1 MHIQN
6 VFRSGGIM
14 AGLICLLTV
23 QIVYA
28 GAEST
33 GAEAEGL
40 VWPEVSTQAFQSGQS
55 AFEVLPVAQADPD
68 SDFGED
74 VNVNMATID
83 DYLGLTDAVYRD
95 MRMTEDPYDYEA
107 IGGDS
112 YLSGMIEGNLRE
124 DHPTHYADPIS
135 AEILKWGFPGFDKG
149 KLLINARAESV
160 KTKSTFADSFA
171 SRRCVLPAAGFYEWD
186 RKKEKVTFR
195 LGDKPILYLAGIY
208 RPYGAEKRFVVLTR
222 EANDSMRPVHD
233 RMPLILSK
241 EEVRPW
247 VGNMEEAGAAIP
259 A

>member
-1 MHIQN
+1 MCGRFFWDN
-6 VFRSGGIM
+6 D
-14 AGLICLLTV
+14 
-23 QIVYA
+23 
-28 GAEST
+28 AE
-33 GAEAEGL
+33 E
-40 VWPEVSTQAFQSGQS
+40 
-55 AFEVLPVAQADPD
+55 AFEDDFPELIRIARAQEKSLRA
-68 SDFGED
+68 G
-74 VNVNMATID
+74 
-83 DYLGLTDAVYRD
+83 DYMPSMDALAVV
-95 MRMTEDPYDYEA
+95 
-107 IGGDS
+107 GGQTAVGGHS
-112 YLSGMIEGNLRE
+112 AVGAQTAY
-124 DHPTHYADPIS
+124 PAKPIS

-233 RMPLILSK
+233 RMPLILTK

-247 VGNMEEAGAAIP
+247 VGNMEEAGGILTKELP
-259 A
+259 QLVTERPYEQMTFEW

>member
-1 MHIQN
+1 MCGRFFWDN
-6 VFRSGGIM
+6 D
-14 AGLICLLTV
+14 
-23 QIVYA
+23 
-28 GAEST
+28 AE
-33 GAEAEGL
+33 E
-40 VWPEVSTQAFQSGQS
+40 
-55 AFEVLPVAQADPD
+55 AFEDDFPELIRIARAQEKSLRA
-68 SDFGED
+68 G
-74 VNVNMATID
+74 
-83 DYLGLTDAVYRD
+83 DYMPSMDALAVVGGQAAVGAQPAVGAHSAVGAQP
-95 MRMTEDPYDYEA
+95 PYA
-107 IGGDS
+107 
-112 YLSGMIEGNLRE
+112 
-124 DHPTHYADPIS
+124 AKPIS

-233 RMPLILSK
+233 RMPLILTK

-247 VGNMEEAGAAIP
+247 VGNMEEAGGILTKELPQLVAERP
-259 A
+259 YEQMTFEW

>member
-1 MHIQN
+1 MCGRFFWDN
-6 VFRSGGIM
+6 D
-14 AGLICLLTV
+14 
-23 QIVYA
+23 
-28 GAEST
+28 AE
-33 GAEAEGL
+33 E
-40 VWPEVSTQAFQSGQS
+40 
-55 AFEVLPVAQADPD
+55 AFEDDFPELIRIARAQEKSLRAGDCMP
-68 SDFGED
+68 S
-74 VNVNMATID
+74 M
-83 DYLGLTDAVYRD
+83 DALAVVGGQAVVGAQPAVGAHSAVGAQP
-95 MRMTEDPYDYEA
+95 PYA
-107 IGGDS
+107 
-112 YLSGMIEGNLRE
+112 
-124 DHPTHYADPIS
+124 AKPIS

-247 VGNMEEAGAAIP
+247 VGNMEEAGGILTKELPQLVAERP
-259 A
+259 YEQMTFEW

>member
-1 MHIQN
+1 MCGRFFWDN
-6 VFRSGGIM
+6 D
-14 AGLICLLTV
+14 
-23 QIVYA
+23 
-28 GAEST
+28 AE
-33 GAEAEGL
+33 E
-40 VWPEVSTQAFQSGQS
+40 
-55 AFEVLPVAQADPD
+55 AFEEDFPELIRIARAQEKSLRA
-68 SDFGED
+68 G
-74 VNVNMATID
+74 
-83 DYLGLTDAVYRD
+83 DYMPSMDALAVV
-95 MRMTEDPYDYEA
+95 
-107 IGGDS
+107 GGQTAVGGHS
-112 YLSGMIEGNLRE
+112 AVGAQTAY
-124 DHPTHYADPIS
+124 PAKPIS

-233 RMPLILSK
+233 RMPLILTK

-247 VGNMEEAGAAIP
+247 VGNMEEAGGILTKELPQLVAERP
-259 A
+259 YEQMTFEW

>member
-1 MHIQN
+1 MCGRFFWDN
-6 VFRSGGIM
+6 D
-14 AGLICLLTV
+14 
-23 QIVYA
+23 
-28 GAEST
+28 AE
-33 GAEAEGL
+33 E
-40 VWPEVSTQAFQSGQS
+40 
-55 AFEVLPVAQADPD
+55 AFEEDFPELIRIARAQEKSLRA
-68 SDFGED
+68 G
-74 VNVNMATID
+74 
-83 DYLGLTDAVYRD
+83 DYMPSMDALAVV
-95 MRMTEDPYDYEA
+95 
-107 IGGDS
+107 GGQTAVGGHS
-112 YLSGMIEGNLRE
+112 AVGAQTAY
-124 DHPTHYADPIS
+124 PAKPIS

-233 RMPLILSK
+233 RMPLILTK

-247 VGNMEEAGAAIP
+247 VGNMEEAGGILTKELP
-259 A
+259 QLVTERPYEQMTFEW

>member
-1 MHIQN
+1 MCGRFFWDN
-6 VFRSGGIM
+6 D
-14 AGLICLLTV
+14 
-23 QIVYA
+23 
-28 GAEST
+28 AE
-33 GAEAEGL
+33 E
-40 VWPEVSTQAFQSGQS
+40 
-55 AFEVLPVAQADPD
+55 AFEDDFPELIRIARAQEKSLRAGDYMPSMD
-68 SDFGED
+68 ALAVVGGQAVVGEHS
-74 VNVNMATID
+74 
-83 DYLGLTDAVYRD
+83 AVGGHSAVV
-95 MRMTEDPYDYEA
+95 TQPPYA
-107 IGGDS
+107 
-112 YLSGMIEGNLRE
+112 
-124 DHPTHYADPIS
+124 AKPIS

-233 RMPLILSK
+233 RMPLILTK

-247 VGNMEEAGAAIP
+247 VGNMEEAGGILTKELPQLVAERP
-259 A
+259 YEQMTFEW

>member
-1 MHIQN
+1 MMCGRFFWDN
-6 VFRSGGIM
+6 D
-14 AGLICLLTV
+14 
-23 QIVYA
+23 
-28 GAEST
+28 AE
-33 GAEAEGL
+33 E
-40 VWPEVSTQAFQSGQS
+40 
-55 AFEVLPVAQADPD
+55 AFEDDFPELIRIARAQEKSLRA
-68 SDFGED
+68 G
-74 VNVNMATID
+74 
-83 DYLGLTDAVYRD
+83 DYMPSMDALAVVGGQAVD
-95 MRMTEDPYDYEA
+95 GAQPAVGAHSAVGAQPPYA
-107 IGGDS
+107 
-112 YLSGMIEGNLRE
+112 
-124 DHPTHYADPIS
+124 AKPIS

-233 RMPLILSK
+233 RMPLILTK

-247 VGNMEEAGAAIP
+247 VGNMEEAGGILTKELPQLVAERP
-259 A
+259 YEQMTFEW